1 MKKTEFDHKSFLK
14 NLTGKPGV
22 YRMLDEAN
30 DVLYVGKA
38 MNLKN
43 RVSSYFRST
52 ALDSKTLALV
62 SRICD
67 IEVTVTA
74 SETEA
79 LLLEQSLIKELKP
92 PYNIVFRDDKSY
104 PYIYLSSS
112 DEYPRLAFHRGAKKS
127 KGKYFGPFPS
137 AYSVRDSLNILQK
150 VFRVRQCEDTFF
162 KNRSRPCLQ
171 YQINRCSGPC
181 CDLVS
186 KEEYADDVQHAV
198 MFLEGKSNAVLED
211 YANKMDEAST
221 ALQFEK
227 AAHYRDQVVHLR
239 KIQEQQ
245 YVVGKQGDIDIM
257 VAKKTPGGVCV
268 LVMFIRGGRMLG
280 NKNYFP
286 STRLNEDEAQILT
299 AFIPQFYLSETSGR
313 EIPKEIVVNARLGDK
328 ALFVEAL
335 SAKSQRKV
343 TIADNVRGHRKR
355 WINIAVSSAEQALGS
370 HLANRNNIGKRFES
384 LQEALQLDALPQRL
398 ECFDISHSSG
408 EATVA
413 SCVVFDTNGPLKS
426 DYRRFNID
434 GITPGDDYAAMSQ
447 ALKRRYTR
455 IKKGEG
461 VLPDILFI
469 DGGKG
474 QLHEAEKIMEEL
486 QIIGVTLVGVAK
498 GPTRKAGLESLF
510 VSEGA
515 EIHLPPDNPGLHL
528 IQHIR
533 DESHRFAITAHRN
546 RRGKKRTKSILET
559 INGVGPKRRRA
570 LLRHF
575 GGSKQ
580 VQGASMDELARVE
593 SISEK
598 LAEHIYATLHNG

>member
-38 MNLKN
+38 KNLKN
-43 RVSSYFRST
+43 RVSSYFRSA

-62 SRICD
+62 SRIYA

-112 DEYPRLAFHRGAKKS
+112 DEYPRLAFHRGAKKR

-186 KEEYADDVQHAV
+186 REDYAEDVQHAV

-245 YVVGKQGDIDIM
+245 YVVGKQGDIDVM

-286 STRLNEDEAQILT
+286 STRLNEDEGQILT
-299 AFIPQFYLSETSGR
+299 AFIPQFYLSKTSGR
-313 EIPKEIVVNARLGDK
+313 EIPKEIVVNARLADK

-335 SAKSQRKV
+335 SVKSQRKV
-343 TIADNVRGHRKR
+343 AIADNVRSHRKR

-384 LQEALQLDALPQRL
+384 LQEALQLDAMPQRL
-398 ECFDISHSSG
+398 ECFDVSHSSG

-461 VLPDILFI
+461 VLPDILLI

-498 GPTRKAGLESLF
+498 GPTRKAGLEILF
-510 VSEGA
+510 VSEGS

-546 RRGKKRTKSILET
+546 RRGKKRTKSVLET
-559 INGVGPKRRRA
+559 IDGVGPKRRRA